1 MKYFIHR
8 KYSWMEEEWAVVIY
22 AHVLAN
28 DINVLCFLME
38 AGPEQNLFHT
48 TLHTVLR
55 FAAIILSE

>member
-1 MKYFIHR
+1 
-8 KYSWMEEEWAVVIY
+8 MEEEWAVVIY